1 MLEFDRT
8 VGVVFDFANKDK
20 NTTVV
25 ITADHETGGL
35 SITDGNLEDSKVV
48 NKYVSEDHTG
58 TMVPIFSFGPHSLL
72 FNGIYDNTE
81 IFDKLEAIIKK

>member
-25 ITADHETGGL
+25 ITADH
-35 SITDGNLEDSKVV
+35 
-48 NKYVSEDHTG
+48 
-58 TMVPIFSFGPHSLL
+58 
-72 FNGIYDNTE
+72 
-81 IFDKLEAIIKK
+81 

>member
-25 ITADHETGGL
+25 ITADHEKEVFQL
-35 SITDGNLEDSKVV
+35 L
-48 NKYVSEDHTG
+48 
-58 TMVPIFSFGPHSLL
+58 MVI
-72 FNGIYDNTE
+72 
-81 IFDKLEAIIKK
+81 